1 MISTAV
7 IDGSGGWVLDALLL
21 IILVAQ
27 AVAGWRQGLLVGI
40 ASLGGFALGLIVG
53 ATIIV
58 RFVLPN
64 SSGGNRLLLVLVG
77 AVVAGVV
84 VQAVAVAVAYRLRRG
99 IGSRSVR
106 VLDTAIGAVVGLV
119 AAAAVVW
126 VLTWGLRSA
135 PLPVFNRVV
144 DESRVVGVLDLLAPP
159 AVQRSADRF
168 FAQVSGEWFPRVFQA
183 GGEQIRDVPA
193 PDSSV
198 AGAPGVV
205 EAAASVVKIRGE
217 AEACGRG
224 QEGSGFVVEDGRVV
238 TNAHVVAGMPAPQV
252 QVGGVGDFLP
262 ASVVAFDS
270 QRDLA
275 VLDVPDL
282 VAPALP
288 VTVDAAA
295 GDAVAV
301 LGFPNDGDYDVQPGR
316 VRDVLTAVG
325 DDIYGNS
332 GTARQVYS
340 VFATVRPGNS
350 GGPLVSV
357 EGEVVGVVFARSV
370 TDSSTGYALTTAE
383 LNPMLEL
390 AAGASAPVD
399 VGACSVG

>member
-1 MISTAV
+1 M
-7 IDGSGGWVLDALLL
+7 
-21 IILVAQ
+21 
-27 AVAGWRQGLLVGI
+27 
-40 ASLGGFALGLIVG
+40 
-53 ATIIV
+53 
-58 RFVLPN
+58 
-64 SSGGNRLLLVLVG
+64 
-77 AVVAGVV
+77 
-84 VQAVAVAVAYRLRRG
+84 
-99 IGSRSVR
+99 
-106 VLDTAIGAVVGLV
+106 
-119 AAAAVVW
+119 
-126 VLTWGLRSA
+126 
-135 PLPVFNRVV
+135 
-144 DESRVVGVLDLLAPP
+144 
-159 AVQRSADRF
+159 
-168 FAQVSGEWFPRVFQA
+168 
-183 GGEQIRDVPA
+183 
-193 PDSSV
+193 
-198 AGAPGVV
+198 
-205 EAAASVVKIRGE
+205 
-217 AEACGRG
+217 
-224 QEGSGFVVEDGRVV
+224 V